1 MKNYKNY
8 LIALLVVLLGASL
21 TIQPSQGAGTSKEA
35 KIVQYDHCLSVYEQN
50 FTSGYSGL
58 DTEFSNCAKYK
69 P

>member
-35 KIVQYDHCLSVYEQN
+35 KIQKVFLKLLVFLPWSK
-50 FTSGYSGL
+50 S
-58 DTEFSNCAKYK
+58 
-69 P
+69 